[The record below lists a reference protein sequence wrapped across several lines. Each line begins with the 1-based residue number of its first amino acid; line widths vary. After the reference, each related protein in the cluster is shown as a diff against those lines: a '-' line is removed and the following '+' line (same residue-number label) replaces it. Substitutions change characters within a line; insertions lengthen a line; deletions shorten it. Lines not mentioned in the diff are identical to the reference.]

1 MRRSRDIL
9 AGLGMGENL
18 LPPREI
24 VSLWER
30 GGDPSIAR
38 STLDQK
44 FFQLTKR
51 IARSALERNRNVAN
65 VAAPR
70 LVASTPYQ
78 EVRMQIHPTSF
89 LLGLG
94 AALVVPLF
102 TRVLRPLAVDAAV

>member
-38 STLDQK
+38 STLDQQ
-44 FFQLTKR
+44 FF
-51 IARSALERNRNVAN
+51 
-65 VAAPR
+65 
-70 LVASTPYQ
+70 
-78 EVRMQIHPTSF
+78 
-89 LLGLG
+89 
-94 AALVVPLF
+94 
-102 TRVLRPLAVDAAV
+102 